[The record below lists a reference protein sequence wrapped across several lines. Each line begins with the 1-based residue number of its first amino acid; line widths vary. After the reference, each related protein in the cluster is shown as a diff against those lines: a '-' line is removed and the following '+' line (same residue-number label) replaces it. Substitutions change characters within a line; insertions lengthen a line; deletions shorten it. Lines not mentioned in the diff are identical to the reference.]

1 MFPFSVFSGFSDG
14 SRRATDWWIIFKPAR
29 KTCCR
34 TIWLVWLGLT
44 GWFVDPAGAVILWND
59 PGAVLIRENGEGSD
73 ILGGAVKR
81 DDSANDTLYF
91 KFHVDPLSDATTE
104 PYFAALELYEGDNER
119 MGVGNALEAW
129 GYSAFFNSEGM
140 TESNQLGGYIDL
152 HTAKP
157 DVAAGGTPVNY
168 QRPRR
173 GTGATIVFKV
183 QFVPGGDD
191 LVTVWLNPDLGPG
204 ANEVNQP
211 EILATR
217 FNANASFDEIRLR
230 HGGNGGGWTFSDIAI
245 ATAFNDFVDV
255 SSAKPGGGKVD
266 FNHGVPSLHF
276 RSWLME
282 QGLPQTPV
290 RALAQARDGYL
301 WIGSDDGLARF
312 DGLRFTAFGTQ
323 EGIKSGPVSALLEDE
338 RGALWIGSTDHGLSC
353 LKDNQVTTFSARDG
367 PPSDSITA
375 LAEDSTGQLWIG
387 TDAGLIMFQN
397 GQLSPSKA
405 AGLFKGRHI
414 TALLKDRQGRLWAGV
429 KDAGVFQLTNDEFV
443 AVSADSMEGPLK
455 DSHCLLLD
463 QAGRLWIGAAEDLVL
478 CRDGNQWH
486 RYRIPRVQAKSH
498 VSSLALES
506 DGTVWA
512 GSAGGGL
519 LHFRDGKFYS
529 LPANCGLAGN
539 LIESLLTDSA
549 GRLWV
554 GTDEGLNC
562 LGRKGLFTLSQDEG
576 LGFGAAQG
584 MAEVTPGIVWVGKP
598 NDGLYRWDGRGFNR
612 LFAAG
617 LSPRDSRVTAL
628 LVAHNGFCWVA
639 TTNSLL
645 LYKDPVAAA
654 DEVQTI
660 KSAPKNII
668 SLAEDQDG
676 ALWTGTRD
684 GKIWQLREGRWLEP
698 AGFSQTNPVTA
709 IVPQADGTLWIG
721 TDGDG
726 LYRLANG
733 SFRHLDRK
741 DGLFSSAIRTLYLD
755 GQGTLWIGTADAGLS
770 RWREGQVASYTTRDG
785 LPDNDISQ
793 ILEDDLGR
801 LWLGT
806 GRGIACIR
814 KSQLEELTAGKIPAV
829 YPKTFTRADGMLSE
843 ECAGGFYPAGLKT
856 KSGLLWF
863 STTKGVVVVVP
874 QTQPVETPMPNVV
887 LEEILLDGIPVA
899 RNSVPA
905 SLRIPPGRHRLEIRY
920 TGLRY
925 DSPETIRFRYRLA
938 GWDSDWVDAGTSRTA
953 IYNFVPPGEY
963 QFRVIACNSD
973 GTWSP
978 NVAELALIYQ
988 RYFWQSWWFIGLA
1001 GTGLLVGVG
1010 GSVRLVEKQKTKN
1023 RLKRLEQ
1030 ERALEQER
1038 TRIARDLH
1046 DEMGAKLCRISFLSE
1061 HARRG
1066 NIEATDMQEQITS
1079 ISDES
1084 REVLHSL
1091 DEIVWAVNPQ
1101 NDTLEHVASYLGQYA
1116 NDYFQM
1122 TGVGCELDF
1131 PSQLPP
1137 RPVSSHV
1144 RHHLFLAVREAL
1156 TNILKHAGASQVKI
1170 SITCGGS
1177 QFEIIIED
1185 NGRGFDPAN
1194 IPSRSNPPGGEADP
1208 GNGLPNM
1215 NRRMADLGGCC
1226 QLISSPGKGTTVK
1239 FILPF
1244 HPTI

>member
-1 MFPFSVFSGFSDG
+1 MFPFSALSVVSGASRCAPDG
-14 SRRATDWWIIFKPAR
+14 GKTLVSRQ
-29 KTCCR
+29 KTWCQ
-34 TIWLVWLGLT
+34 TIWLVLLGMAGWLVT
-44 GWFVDPAGAVILWND
+44 PAGAVILWND
-59 PGAVLIRENGEGSD
+59 PGASLIHENGPGLD

-91 KFHVDPLSDATTE
+91 KFHVDPLSDEATE

-119 MGVGNALEAW
+119 IGVGNALEAW

-157 DVAAGGTPVNY
+157 DVSTGGTPVNY

-183 QFVPGGDD
+183 QYVPGGDD

-204 ANEVNQP
+204 ANEANQP

-255 SSAKPGGGKVD
+255 SSAKPGGGEVD

-276 RSWLME
+276 HSWLKE
-282 QGLPQTPV
+282 QGLPQSPA
-290 RALAQARDGYL
+290 RALIQTREGYI

-312 DGLRFTAFGTQ
+312 DGLHFTAFGSQ
-323 EGIKSGPVSALLEDE
+323 EGIKSGPVSALLEDDH
-338 RGALWIGSTDHGLSC
+338 GALWIGSTDHGLSC
-353 LKDNQVTTFSARDG
+353 WKDNQVTTLSTRDG
-367 PPSDSITA
+367 LPSDSITA
-375 LAEDSTGQLWIG
+375 MAEDPAGHLWIG
-387 TDAGLIMFQN
+387 TDAGLMTFQN
-397 GQLSPSKA
+397 GQLSPLKSA
-405 AGLFKGRHI
+405 DSFKGRRI
-414 TALLKDRQGRLWAGV
+414 TALLKDRLGRMWVGV
-429 KDAGVFQLTNDEFV
+429 KDAGVFQLLNDEFV
-443 AVSADSMEGPLK
+443 RLSGDSMDGPLK

-463 QAGRLWIGAAEDLVL
+463 QTGRLWIGAGEDLVL
-478 CRDGNQWH
+478 CCDVNQWR
-486 RYRIPRVQAKSH
+486 RYRIPRAQAKSH
-498 VSSLALES
+498 ISSLALES

-562 LGRKGLFTLSQDEG
+562 LGRKGLFTLSQGEG

-584 MAEVTPGIVWVGKP
+584 LAEVSPGIVWVGKP

-617 LSPRDSRVTAL
+617 LLPHDSRVTAL
-628 LVAHNGFCWVA
+628 LVTHNGFCWVA

-654 DEVQTI
+654 DEVQAI
-660 KSAPKNII
+660 RSVPKNII
-668 SLAEDQDG
+668 SLAEDRDG
-676 ALWTGTRD
+676 ALWAGTRD
-684 GKIWQLREGRWLEP
+684 GKIWQLREGQWLEP
-698 AGFSQTNPVTA
+698 AGFSQSNAVTA
-709 IVPQADGTLWIG
+709 IVPQADGAFWIG

-733 SFRHLDRK
+733 SFRHMDRK

-755 GQGTLWIGTADAGLS
+755 RQGTLWIGTADAGLS
-770 RWREGQVASYTTRDG
+770 RWREGQVVSYTTRDG

-793 ILEDDLGR
+793 ILEDDWGR

-814 KSQLEELTAGKIPAV
+814 KSQLEDLTAGKNLAV

-843 ECAGGFYPAGLKT
+843 ECTGGFCPAGLKT

-863 STTKGVVVVVP
+863 STAKGVVVVAP

-887 LEEILLDGIPVA
+887 LEEILVDGIPVA

-978 NVAELALIYQ
+978 NSAELALRYQ
-988 RYFWQSWWFIGLA
+988 RYFWQSWWFLGLA
-1001 GTGLLVGVG
+1001 GAGLLVSVG
-1010 GSVRLVEKQKTKN
+1010 AAVRLVEKQKNKN

-1061 HARRG
+1061 HARRA

-1122 TGVGCELDF
+1122 TGIGCELDF

-1177 QFEIIIED
+1177 QFEISIED

-1194 IPSRSNPPGGEADP
+1194 IPSRSNPPGREADP

-1215 NRRMADLGGCC
+1215 NRRMADLGGRC

-1244 HPTI
+1244 NPTI